1 MKDQHEFEYTFG
13 EMREASLTHE
23 ERVEMRARVR
33 LFMAEHPV
41 KPKGFERL
49 FGSTRTKRAGFS
61 YMRPALA
68 GFLMVVLIGGGTSYA
83 AADALPGELL
93 YAIKTKVNEPVASAL
108 ALSEEA
114 KASVSATFAVRRIEE
129 AELLASEGRLSSAA
143 RVELESK
150 FEAHVADFE
159 IKTSALAKNDTDI
172 EAVADAQS
180 DLEASLKVHAVV
192 LADLSAAMP
201 EAENE
206 ISPIQRKVEARVQK
220 VENARVAVENIIAKK
235 VDRSTEKAAT
245 EKKRIVE
252 REVSGRRL
260 SGPVA
265 AKAAPQ
271 AETMTMM
278 TAVSAED
285 VALDDSETDSAV
297 EAFDKGSAALEVGQ
311 YGEAFTKFQGAIRAL
326 KQEKL
331 DQDVRSRLKFG
342 NFGKDEDSKQKQDND
357 DNNNKNDE
365 EDFTANEGDKNND
378 RQNEADGKSDEDSRD
393 KSSSGEGENATSTS
407 NILPEQ
413 LLNAL
418 PVRFGQ

>member
-1 MKDQHEFEYTFG
+1 
-13 EMREASLTHE
+13 
-23 ERVEMRARVR
+23 
-33 LFMAEHPV
+33 
-41 KPKGFERL
+41 
-49 FGSTRTKRAGFS
+49 
-61 YMRPALA
+61 
-68 GFLMVVLIGGGTSYA
+68 
-83 AADALPGELL
+83 
-93 YAIKTKVNEPVASAL
+93 
-108 ALSEEA
+108 
-114 KASVSATFAVRRIEE
+114 
-129 AELLASEGRLSSAA
+129 
-143 RVELESK
+143 
-150 FEAHVADFE
+150 
-159 IKTSALAKNDTDI
+159 
-172 EAVADAQS
+172 
-180 DLEASLKVHAVV
+180 
-192 LADLSAAMP
+192 
-201 EAENE
+201 
-206 ISPIQRKVEARVQK
+206 
-220 VENARVAVENIIAKK
+220 
-235 VDRSTEKAAT
+235 
-245 EKKRIVE
+245 
-252 REVSGRRL
+252 
-260 SGPVA
+260 
-265 AKAAPQ
+265 
-271 AETMTMM
+271 MTMM